1 MAASAGGRG
10 RLRASDADRDQVVDA
25 LKAAFVQGRLAK
37 DEFGPRVGRVLAAR
51 TYAELDSLTA
61 DIPAGLPLQGQP
73 AAMGVQLHR
82 QSIVARKPPSS
93 PSDRRGAAALALIAQ
108 VAWTRRRL
116 MLLVA
121 GMLLLVAGAALPSPV
136 AFISGLL
143 VVGSLAPQALASS
156 PEAATVRTWQW
167 LNRDQASHL

>member
-1 MAASAGGRG
+1 MPGPGDQMAASAGGRG

-61 DIPAGLPLQGQP
+61 DIPVG
-73 AAMGVQLHR
+73 LHR

-121 GMLLLVAGAALPSPV
+121 GMLLIVAGAALPSPV
-136 AFISGLL
+136 AFICGLL